1 MSFSVPRCSRPIC
14 GSQRST
20 ISPSISTTRRS
31 TPWAAG
37 CCGPKFIVSVLIS
50 TSDMTLTLCLLV
62 GLLVTGQHLVRA
74 FPRAQEV
81 ETAELL
87 RQPHRLV
94 DDTLLQVV
102 PAQLDEAG
110 QRKILA
116 QRMTLETVVGEDAAQ
131 VGMVGE
137 PHAIEVVGLALEP
150 AGRAE
155 QGRGRRH
162 RRGLVSRDLDA
173 DALVVLEA
181 EQIVDDVEALL
192 ALGPIDA
199 ADVDELLEQAARIVA
214 QESEERDDPVRRR
227 LEHQLAQA

>member
-1 MSFSVPRCSRPIC
+1 MC

-62 GLLVTGQHLVRA
+62 ARQHLVRA
-74 FPRAQEV
+74 FPWAEEV
-81 ETAELL
+81 EATEFLL
-87 RQPHRLV
+87 QLHRFV
-94 DDTLLQVV
+94 DDALLQVV
-102 PAQLDEAG
+102 PAHLDEAG
-110 QRKILA
+110 QREVLA
-116 QRMTLETVVGEDAAQ
+116 QRMPLEAVVGQDAPQ
-131 VGMVGE
+131 IGMIGE
-137 PHAIEVVGLALEP
+137 PHAVKIVGLTLEP

-155 QGRGRRH
+155 HRSGRRH
-162 RRGLVSRDLDA
+162 RRGLVGHDLHA

-192 ALGPIDA
+192 TLRPVDT
-199 ADVDELLEQAARIVA
+199 ADIDELLEEAARIVA
-214 QESEERDDPVRRR
+214 QEGQQRD
-227 LEHQLAQA
+227 QL